1 MELATK
7 THALLDYF
15 IGILLLLLPLIPGVE
30 PDRSAALIVMCTGLF
45 MLSYNLATDYELGL
59 LDVISIQS
67 HLMLDFFAGT
77 FLAFSPWLFG
87 FADAIAVPLVIL
99 GVYHMVTSFI
109 TQIPSKI

>member
-7 THALLDYF
+7 THALLDYC
-15 IGILLLLLPLIPGVE
+15 IGVFLLLIPIIPGV
-30 PDRSAALIVMCTGLF
+30 AADHGESVIVMCTGLF

-59 LDVISIQS
+59 LNVVSLQS

-87 FADAIAVPLVIL
+87 FSDIISIPLVVL

-109 TQIPSKI
+109 TQIPSKT